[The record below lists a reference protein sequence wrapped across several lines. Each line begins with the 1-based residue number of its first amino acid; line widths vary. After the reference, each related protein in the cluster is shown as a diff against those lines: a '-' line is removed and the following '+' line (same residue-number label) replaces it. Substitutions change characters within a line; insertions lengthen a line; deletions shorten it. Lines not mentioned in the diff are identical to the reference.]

1 MNALDVK
8 YVTPKEDRKLWCEKD
23 DHILYERYV
32 EFNEWFDSDEGI
44 DKRAEY
50 GIENLSQPSKALF
63 AGDFGAYNVELTSFR
78 NSVKQEI
85 LSKEFIEE
93 LTGDDHWYMNNVKR
107 FGQLIGV
114 IMEGKTVPFVGA
126 GISSQI
132 GFPTWKQHL
141 IEQGKTS
148 GIKATQ
154 LTKLLDGGQYE
165 KLIEEIEVKGF
176 RDAFLRQIKDTF
188 SEEVEPN
195 DTYRLITDLFPNKVL
210 TTNYDQTLEQA
221 YKIFK
226 SSKIQII
233 ESSNILENLD
243 YTRTTVIKLHGDI
256 NYPPKCIISKKQYED
271 AYGNGSLDL
280 SKDIPSLLK
289 YYFETKSLLFLG
301 CSLNR
306 DRTMEVF
313 KEIKDANPNE
323 VFSHFTFEAMPET
336 KKELEARNNYLAGI
350 GIAAIWYPKGR
361 YEYIEQMLRLA
372 LNELRY
378 RGY

>member
-1 MNALDVK
+1 MSVLDVK
-8 YVTPKEDRKLWCEKD
+8 YITSKEDRTLWCEKD
-23 DHILYERYV
+23 NHILYERYL
-32 EFNEWFDSDEGI
+32 EFNEWFDGDEGI
-44 DKRAEY
+44 DTRAGY
-50 GIENLSQPSKALF
+50 GIADLSQPSKALF
-63 AGDFGAYNVELTSFR
+63 SGDFGAYNNELTSFR

-93 LTGDDHWYMNNVKR
+93 LTGDDHWYIRNVKR
-107 FGQLIGV
+107 FEQLIGR
-114 IMEGKTVPFVGA
+114 IMDGETVPFVGA

-141 IEQGKTS
+141 IDQGKTS
-148 GIKATQ
+148 GIDASQ
-154 LTKLLDGGQYE
+154 VTKLLYDGQYE
-165 KLIEEIEVKGF
+165 KVIEEIEDKGY
-176 RDAFLRQIKDTF
+176 RDAFLREIKDIF
-188 SEEVEPN
+188 SEKLDPN
-195 DTYRLITDLFPNKVL
+195 DTYKLITDLFPNKVL

-221 YKIFK
+221 YHTFK

-256 NYPPKCIISKKQYED
+256 NHPPKCIISKKQYED
-271 AYGNGSLDL
+271 AYGLGSLDL
-280 SKDIPSLLK
+280 IKPIPTLLK
-289 YYFETKSLLFLG
+289 SYFETKSLLFLG

-313 KEIKDANPNE
+313 KAVKEENPNE
-323 VFSHFTFEAMPET
+323 VFSHFSLEGMPET
-336 KKELEARNNYLAGI
+336 KEELEARNNYLAGI
-350 GIAAIWYPKGR
+350 GISAIWYPKGR
-361 YEYIEQMLRLA
+361 YEYIEQILRLV

>member
-1 MNALDVK
+1 MSVLDVK

-23 DHILYERYV
+23 NHILYERYL

-44 DKRAEY
+44 NARSEY
-50 GIENLSQPSKALF
+50 GIEDLSQPSKALF
-63 AGDFGAYNVELTSFR
+63 AGDFGAYNDELTSFR

-85 LSKEFIEE
+85 LSKGFIEE
-93 LTGDDHWYMNNVKR
+93 LTGDDHWYTNNVKR
-107 FGQLIGV
+107 FEQLIGV
-114 IMEGKTVPFVGA
+114 IMEGETVPFVGA

-148 GIKATQ
+148 GINATQ
-154 LTKLLDGGQYE
+154 LTKLLDDGQYE
-165 KLIEEIEVKGF
+165 KLIEEIEVKGY

-188 SEEVEPN
+188 SEKLEPN

-221 YKIFK
+221 YKTFK

-256 NYPPKCIISKKQYED
+256 NYPPKCIISKKQYEA
-271 AYGNGSLDL
+271 AYGLGSLDL
-280 SKDIPSLLK
+280 SNPIPTLLK
-289 YYFETKSLLFLG
+289 SYFETKSLLFLG

-313 KEIKDANPNE
+313 KAAKDASPDE
-323 VFSHFTFEAMPET
+323 LFSHFSIEALPET
-336 KKELEARNNYLAGI
+336 KEEVEVRNNYLAGI
-350 GIAAIWYPKGR
+350 GISAIWYPKGR
-361 YEYIEQMLRLA
+361 YECIEKILLLA
-372 LNELRY
+372 KNELRY